1 MMGPPALAAKTLRFI
16 LAGLLLL
23 AGVAVAAAQ
32 SPAPTPALPPPQSLP
47 PWNGPRAMADIAHLL
62 SFGRRSLDTPG
73 HEKTLRY
80 IEQEMAKL
88 GIKTQRQHW
97 VQQDARAGTLDLTNL
112 VARFEPGNPR
122 RIILGTHYD
131 SIVRAYA
138 DKKNPNAIM
147 PGANNSASGVALLL
161 ETARVLNARLP
172 KPPVGVDFVFFDG
185 EEGPVSLGAG
195 DPHWQALGSP
205 YFAQHLSDFYPGS
218 KPLAAAIYDMVC
230 YRDLRLP
237 AEASSV
243 AYARSEVEKFW
254 SLGNGLAPKI
264 FVPQVTPSPIFDDQN
279 ALADADIPSFLVIGF
294 EYDPWFNTTQ
304 DTIDKCSAASLEAV
318 GRTTVRYV
326 NLPR

>member
-1 MMGPPALAAKTLRFI
+1 MMRPAALAAITSRLA
-16 LAGLLLL
+16 LAGLLIL
-23 AGVAVAAAQ
+23 AGIAVCAAQ
-32 SPAPTPALPPPQSLP
+32 APDPYLWSGQRAL
-47 PWNGPRAMADIAHLL
+47 ADIARQL

-73 HEKTLRY
+73 HEKTLHY

-97 VQQDARAGTLDLTNL
+97 VDQGKRGTHGLTNL
-112 VARFEPGNPR
+112 IARLYPDNPR

-131 SIVRAYA
+131 SIALAYA
-138 DKKNPNAIM
+138 DKKKPNAIM

-161 ETARVLNARLP
+161 ETARVLRAAASP
-172 KPPVGVDFVFFDG
+172 PPVGVDFVFFDV

-195 DPHWQALGSP
+195 DPHWRAIGSP
-205 YFAQHLSDFYPGS
+205 YFASHLSEFYPGA
-218 KPLAAAIYDMVC
+218 KPVAAAIFDMVC

-237 AEASSV
+237 SEASSV

-254 SLGNGLAPKI
+254 SIGNAVAPNI
-264 FVPQVTPSPIFDDQN
+264 FVPQVTASPISDDQN

-294 EYDPWFNTTQ
+294 AYDPWFNTTQ

-318 GRTTVRYV
+318 GRTTVRYLY
-326 NLPR
+326 LPR